1 MAALVRTVSVRPD
14 RKAAD
19 AQLAQFA
26 TVLRHPKAV
35 ARPETTPEDPS
46 VHAGPAGAPVPDR
59 LHESVGPAEQGDGPP
74 NRCRGHL
81 PEPAAVLRLVGAV
94 PLEPHD
100 EWIAA
105 LRRYFCLESMAKWEL
120 VRGSILA
127 LPTVL

>member
-1 MAALVRTVSVRPD
+1 M
-14 RKAAD
+14 
-19 AQLAQFA
+19 
-26 TVLRHPKAV
+26 
-35 ARPETTPEDPS
+35 
-46 VHAGPAGAPVPDR
+46 
-59 LHESVGPAEQGDGPP
+59 
-74 NRCRGHL
+74 
-81 PEPAAVLRLVGAV
+81 VGAV